1 MKKKIVFSLLIVI
14 ILAAAAGSSAYGG
27 GTTTATSFVV
37 QNLGNAEAGV
47 TIDYRGATSG
57 TVQDTQ
63 TMSIT
68 VGAAANFDQR
78 FQANLPSGFIG
89 GAVVSSGQPIGAVVN
104 LLRAATT
111 SGAVNAYESYNG
123 FGSTNVGQSI
133 RLPQILKNVSS
144 AGLAYNTQISVQ
156 NTDTVNPASVTLK
169 FTPDPTINPVV
180 CKSPSQCISS
190 PYTTPAIPI
199 PAGGVYNLD
208 QGGQSNSQIGD
219 VFFGSVLVTE
229 TTGRNVAVQVIATG
243 ASGGL
248 DQQLLAYPS
257 YVGGTT
263 NPIAL
268 PSVYKNIVSLGDSY
282 STAFLIAN
290 FGSSDA
296 TVAITYTAGS
306 IGTASATP
314 DTIIVPAN
322 GVKNVDQRGDA
333 PAITSANFLGSA
345 IAQSTNGQ
353 PIAIMVN
360 LRGGSRFAMTY
371 DGIAGGGTKVYLPV
385 GYKNINSQGYSWSS
399 TMIVHNF
406 GASAANVTVD
416 YLDNRS
422 GKPSATGVTLGT
434 IQPGGTIQYD
444 LRFDA
449 SISTLPDFFGAIV
462 LTSTNG
468 QPIAAMVQSRGA
480 NGSGDSLLAYK
491 GLTP

>member
-1 MKKKIVFSLLIVI
+1 MKKKLVSSVLTVVLL
-14 ILAAAAGSSAYGG
+14 LAMAATAYGG

-37 QNLGNAEAGV
+37 QNLGSLAANVQVEFRPAAG
-47 TIDYRGATSG
+47 GAP
-57 TVQDTQ
+57 VDTQ
-63 TMSIT
+63 SAQIGI
-68 VGAAANFDQR
+68 GAAANFDQR
-78 FQANLPSGFIG
+78 FQTNLPSGFMG
-89 GAVVSSGQPIGAVVN
+89 GAIVSSDQPIGAVVN
-104 LLRAATT
+104 LLRSATT
-111 SGAVNAYESYNG
+111 PGAVNSYESYNG

-144 AGLAYNTQISVQ
+144 AGLVYNTQISVQ
-156 NTDTVNPASVTLK
+156 NTDTTNPASVTLT
-169 FTPDPTINPVV
+169 FTPDPNINPVV
-180 CKSPSQCISS
+180 CKSPSVCISS
-190 PYTTPAIPI
+190 PYTTPPIPI
-199 PAGGVYNLD
+199 SAGGVYNLD
-208 QGGQSNSQIGD
+208 QSGQSNSQIGD
-219 VFFGSVLVTE
+219 VFFGSVLVQANL
-229 TTGRNVAVQVIATG
+229 NVAVQVIATG
-243 ASGGL
+243 ALGGL

-257 YVGGTT
+257 YSGGTT

-268 PSVYKNIVSLGDSY
+268 PSVYKNVVSQGDSY

-296 TVAITYTAGS
+296 TVAITYAAGS
-306 IGTASATP
+306 IGTASAVP

-333 PAITSANFLGSA
+333 PAITSTNFLGSA

-360 LRGGSRFAMTY
+360 LRGGSRYAMTY
-371 DGIAGGGTKVYLPV
+371 DGITGGGTKVYLPV
-385 GYKNINSQGYSWSS
+385 GYKNITSQGYSWSS

-434 IQPGGTIQYD
+434 IQPGATIQYD

-468 QPIAAMVQSRGA
+468 QTIAAMVQSRGSG
-480 NGSGDSLLAYK
+480 GSGDSLLSYK